1 MPLSYLLVG
10 AQLGTSAT
18 ALRDTLAVALPDAT
32 VQTRAQ
38 FADQEAAV
46 VADMS
51 ADVMRIM
58 VIIGFAIALAV
69 VCLTLFAGT
78 LARLRDYGIIKA
90 LGAGSGRLAGIVV
103 AQAAWTI
110 AVALATS
117 VALALLVGRV
127 VEAVAPTITIA
138 VEPASILR
146 VAAGAAV
153 IGAVSALAPLRRV
166 VAVDPASA
174 FRRSS

>member
-1 MPLSYLLVG
+1 MRRVPLVRRNLIAEWRRLVPLSYLLVG

-58 VIIGFAIALAV
+58 VIIGFAI
-69 VCLTLFAGT
+69 
-78 LARLRDYGIIKA
+78 A